1 MTAADDA
8 AADDGFDRSR
18 ALLEQVV
25 SWLGGAEAAT
35 ADHGELERRVEVDGR
50 ELLRR
55 LLQDHLDLRAHDEAR
70 LGAVVDVDG
79 VGRGGL
85 EVGHQRCL
93 TTVFGEVTVTRFA
106 YRARG
111 LPNLHPADAVLN
123 LPVGHH
129 SHGIR
134 RLAAVEASRGSFDD
148 AVDALRRTT
157 GQGVG
162 KRQVES
168 LAGAAAVDFD
178 DFYRAR
184 RPPPAEETDV
194 IVLSCDGKGIVMRPG
209 ALRAATAS
217 AAAKA
222 KPKLV
227 SRLSKGEKTNRKRM
241 AEVVAVYAV
250 APVPRTPSD
259 ILASCSSSP
268 TDDAGPTPVPAPK
281 AKDKWVM
288 ASVATDAASAI
299 GAMFDEAERR
309 DPDHKCPWAV
319 LVDGNNHQIH
329 RVQAEARERKVEVV
343 IVCDFVHVLEYLWR
357 AAWSFYPEG
366 DPGAEAWVHEKA
378 SAVLAG
384 GATRVAAAIRRKAT
398 YHGLDKS
405 QRANADACAG
415 YLTAKAPYLGYPE
428 ALSRGWP
435 IATGIIEG
443 ACRHLVKDRM
453 DITGARWGLEG
464 AEAVL
469 KLRALRVNGDIDDYW
484 EFHLTRER
492 SRVHEAHYLDNVIPR
507 AA

>member
-1 MTAADDA
+1 MTAADG
-8 AADDGFDRSR
+8 DGFGRSR

-79 VGRGGL
+79 VGRGGV

-123 LPVGHH
+123 LPVAHH

-134 RLAAVEASRGSFDD
+134 RLAAIEASRGSFDD
-148 AVDALRRTT
+148 AVDAVRRTT

-184 RPPPAEETDV
+184 RPPPAEGTDV

-241 AEVVAVYAV
+241 AEVVAVYAA
-250 APVPRTPSD
+250 APVPRTPGD
-259 ILASCSSSP
+259 ILASSSTAS
-268 TDDAGPTPVPAPK
+268 DDVGPAPAPAPK

-309 DPDHKCPWAV
+309 DPGHRCPWAV

-357 AAWSFYPEG
+357 AAWSFYSEG
-366 DPGAEAWVHEKA
+366 DPAAEAWVHEKA

-453 DITGARWGLEG
+453 DITGARWGLGG
-464 AEAVL
+464 AETVL
-469 KLRALRVNGDIDDYW
+469 KLRALRVNGDFDDYW
-484 EFHLTRER
+484 DFHLTRER
-492 SRVHEAHYLDNVIPR
+492 SRVHEARYLDNVIPR